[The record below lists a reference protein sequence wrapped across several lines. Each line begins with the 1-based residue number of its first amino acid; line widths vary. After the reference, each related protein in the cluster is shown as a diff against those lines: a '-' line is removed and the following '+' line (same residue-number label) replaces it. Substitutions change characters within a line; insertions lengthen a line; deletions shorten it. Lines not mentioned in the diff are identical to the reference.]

1 MNVKRGA
8 KILIRRRSDGKYLI
22 LTSSLWLENPER
34 SQQPDLPGGVIE
46 PNEMIEEGLLREIEE
61 ETGIELT
68 HDRLTLG
75 YSLTYADGSDSR
87 NFFVFISDITGEEHI
102 QLSWEHERFE
112 WLSADEI
119 MALKIRQP
127 YSDIFQY
134 LKKTKLIS

>member
-1 MNVKRGA
+1 MEVSRGA
-8 KILIRRRSDGKYLI
+8 KILLRRTNDDRYLI
-22 LTSSLWLENPER
+22 LTSSLWLENPSI
-34 SQQPDLPGGVIE
+34 SQQPDLPGGVIK
-46 PNEMIEEGLLREIEE
+46 PNETIEEGLLREIHE
-61 ETGIELT
+61 ETGLELS

-75 YSLTYADGSDSR
+75 YSLTHFDGTISN
-87 NFFVFISDITGEEHI
+87 NFFVFLAEITGEEHI

-127 YSDIFQY
+127 YSDIFHY